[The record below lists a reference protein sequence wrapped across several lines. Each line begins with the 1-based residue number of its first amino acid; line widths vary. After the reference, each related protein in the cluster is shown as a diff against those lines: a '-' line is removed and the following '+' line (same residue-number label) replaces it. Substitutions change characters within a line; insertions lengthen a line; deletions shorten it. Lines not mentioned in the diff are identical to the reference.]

1 MGENLHQ
8 NNHQA
13 FAFFSFFFFLKSNQ
27 PRIKLDENNTICI
40 FMGYDQNSKRYI
52 LINKEI
58 LKLIISCDVT
68 FNGVISHGENFKKCL
83 NINNSQ

>member
-13 FAFFSFFFFLKSNQ
+13 FALIFFVLKSNQ